1 MNKKDNS
8 KSNIDTETVKGFG
21 DEWEKFDQ
29 STLSLK
35 EKKEIFEAYFSIF
48 PWHLVNKNSKGFD
61 LGCGSGRWA
70 EL

>member
-35 EKKEIFEAYFSIF
+35 EKKEIFESYFQYFHGI
-48 PWHLVNKNSKGFD
+48 L
-61 LGCGSGRWA
+61 
-70 EL
+70 